1 MDRPVIGRLPPEPVA
16 SGVFV
21 SIYNTAL
28 MVCFQSLNENLL

>member
-1 MDRPVIGRLPPEPVA
+1 MDTVIGRLPPEPVV

-28 MVCFQSLNENLL
+28 MVSFQSLDESLL